1 MQQEEEKIELE
12 LPEGE
17 VDIREA
23 DVDDTIVDE
32 PEQETTEVVETKDE
46 LDSISAVSYTHLTL
60 PTTPY
65 V

>member
-23 DVDDTIVDE
+23 DVDDTIVDLSL
-32 PEQETTEVVETKDE
+32 KH
-46 LDSISAVSYTHLTL
+46 I
-60 PTTPY
+60 
-65 V
+65 